1 MILFYS
7 AEKNRVVET
16 MEQMLVELLPSHPLI
31 HCRSLPVLE
40 QRVGRPR
47 NDIEVVLISIN
58 DAIEMHQLNAMRS
71 LLLDLRL
78 VMVLPS
84 RDPDIVAWAHK
95 LVPRFIAY
103 ADNGLEQVGAVL
115 EKMLGKGRILEF
127 PAIR

>member
-7 AEKNRVVET
+7 AEKNRAVET
-16 MEQMLVELLPSHPLI
+16 MEQLLAEQLPSHPLI
-31 HCRSLPVLE
+31 HCGSLSVLE
-40 QRVGRPR
+40 QRLRRPR

-58 DAIEMHQLNAMRS
+58 DAIEIHQLNAMRA

-78 VMVLPS
+78 VMMLPR
-84 RDPDIVAWAHK
+84 RDSDIVAWAHK

-103 ADNGLEQVGAVL
+103 ADNGFEQVAAVL
-115 EKMLGKGRILEF
+115 EKMLGKGRILQF